1 MENPSLLQLLS
12 VTSDPKVAVILTCE
26 QCFALLEYDADLLV
40 AGADPAEL
48 RPSVSQHL
56 ALCSSCQSQINDWID
71 KLERDNKTS
80 TA

>member
-1 MENPSLLQLLS
+1 MNPSLLQLLLL
-12 VTSDPKVAVILTCE
+12 TSDPKVAVILTCE

-48 RPSVSQHL
+48 RPSVSHHL
-56 ALCSSCQSQINDWID
+56 ALCSSCQSQIDDWID